1 MGKRKSRMSKLL
13 AQPKLETTFM
23 CPFCNNA
30 DSVECVIHVKEMYA
44 VLSCFVC
51 KGRYYTEADPLTEP
65 VDVYSEWFDACVE
78 LNRKRRRE
86 DSDEYV
92 V

>member
-51 KGRYYTEADPLTEP
+51 KDRYYTEAHPLTEP
-65 VDVYSEWFDACVE
+65 VDVY
-78 LNRKRRRE
+78 RRRTQ
-86 DSDEYV
+86 
-92 V
+92 